1 MSDTFLAY
9 LRNERD
15 RLNLALEQ
23 AQSAG
28 QTDEVAIL
36 SQQRR
41 IVEDQLARWTRDL
54 AQEAIAA

>member
-1 MSDTFLAY
+1 MSDTFLTY

-54 AQEAIAA
+54 APEAIAA